1 MESMWL
7 HSTQDMPFRR
17 YSATAAT
24 QHSGFGNHE
33 NLRRFFERRFPLK
46 HSSEDSRRYCC
57 AINLQAYLVTGL
69 INFLGIL

>member
-7 HSTQDMPFRR
+7 HSTQDMSFRR
-17 YSATAAT
+17 HSATAAT

-46 HSSEDSRRYCC
+46 HGSEDSRRCYC
-57 AINLQAYLVTGL
+57 AINLQAYLATGL
-69 INFLGIL
+69 KNFLDII

>member
-7 HSTQDMPFRR
+7 HSTQDMSFRR
-17 YSATAAT
+17 HSATAAT

-46 HSSEDSRRYCC
+46 YSSEDSHRYCC
-57 AINLQAYLVTGL
+57 ATNLQAYLVTGMK
-69 INFLGIL
+69 NFLGII

>member
-7 HSTQDMPFRR
+7 HSTQDMSFRR
-17 YSATAAT
+17 HSATAAT

-46 HSSEDSRRYCC
+46 YSSEDSHRYCC
-57 AINLQAYLVTGL
+57 ANNLQADLVTRL
-69 INFLGIL
+69 KNFLGII